1 MADLNERLGDETDT
15 RPQSE
20 GESKREPDLAD
31 LISAWYG
38 AARAQ
43 LLARRR
49 STLGPSAATA
59 ATHGVWTDAGVEG

>member
-1 MADLNERLGDETDT
+1 MADLNDRLGDETDM

-20 GESKREPDLAD
+20 GESKREPELAD

-49 STLGPSAATA
+49 ATMGPSPETA
-59 ATHGVWTDAGVEG
+59 ADHGVWTDAGVEG